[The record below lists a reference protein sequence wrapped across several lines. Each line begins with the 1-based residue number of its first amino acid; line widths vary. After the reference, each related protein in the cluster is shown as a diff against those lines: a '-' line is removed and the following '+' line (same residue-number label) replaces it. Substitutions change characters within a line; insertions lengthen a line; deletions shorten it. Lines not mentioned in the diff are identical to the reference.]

1 MSDGNILVVDD
12 DHEIADLVEIHLRGE
27 GYHVF
32 KAYNGR
38 EALELFDREEV
49 DLAILDI
56 MMPGIDGNEVCAKIR
71 ETSTIP
77 IIMLSA
83 KDSENDKVSG
93 LVNGADDYVTK
104 PFNTSELIARVKSQL
119 RRYQSFGGVEVKT
132 SDVVNIEN
140 LWMDKKSHE
149 VKAYDKPVKLTPIE
163 FDILFL
169 MASHPNKVF
178 STDEIFERVWKE
190 KSFEMSNTVMV
201 HIRRLREKIESGT
214 GKTQII
220 KTVWG
225 VGYKIEA

>member
-93 LVNGADDYVTK
+93 LVNGADDYVRLLLLTDAIHSLVYLAK
-104 PFNTSELIARVKSQL
+104 FIDNKTCEFIGFSIIILLVFPIA
-119 RRYQSFGGVEVKT
+119 
-132 SDVVNIEN
+132 
-140 LWMDKKSHE
+140 
-149 VKAYDKPVKLTPIE
+149 
-163 FDILFL
+163 IL
-169 MASHPNKVF
+169 
-178 STDEIFERVWKE
+178 D
-190 KSFEMSNTVMV
+190 
-201 HIRRLREKIESGT
+201 
-214 GKTQII
+214 
-220 KTVWG
+220 
-225 VGYKIEA
+225 